1 MLTSQRFQPE
11 KEIRERAE
19 EAIHPFHGSPHRIS
33 GKHPNSRVDQASQL
47 HECEAKNL
55 A

>member
-1 MLTSQRFQPE
+1 MLPGQIFQPE

-33 GKHPNSRVDQASQL
+33 RKHPNSRVDQASQL